1 MKTPMSQ
8 ILLVALAIIFAAALA
23 LTVTLICISAMND
36 AASTLPRE
44 TEAAGTRK
52 EDNEEEE
59 EDRTSTLPFG
69 SLATEE
75 PEETTEEAEESTR
88 RPAATAEAS
97 ETERETETEAPKP
110 TGNGLSFASNGNGT
124 CTLVGLGTCT
134 DVCIV
139 IPEHSPA
146 GDRVTSIAPRA
157 LYSCSFVTAIQIPAS
172 VSSIGELAFAD
183 CNNLVF
189 ISVNVKNP
197 YYCDVDGVLYTADL
211 YTLLAYP
218 AMHSGSS
225 ISIGETTYRISEMA
239 FYNCAY
245 LSHVYY
251 AGSADQWDRIEI
263 EPKNHSLTA
272 AAKTFDSGK
281 K

>member
-8 ILLVALAIIFAAALA
+8 ILLIALAIIFAAALT
-23 LTVTLICISAMND
+23 LTITLICISAMND
-36 AASTLPRE
+36 AADTIPRE
-44 TEAAGTRK
+44 SERASTTED
-52 EDNEEEE
+52 ED
-59 EDRTSTLPFG
+59 DRTTEPPFG

-75 PEETTEEAEESTR
+75 PEETSDAEEESTR
-88 RPAATAEAS
+88 PPVSTAEPTVRTEA
-97 ETERETETEAPKP
+97 ETEPPQP

-139 IPEHSPA
+139 IPERSPA

-183 CNNLVF
+183 CDNLVF

-251 AGSADQWDRIEI
+251 AGSADQWERIVI
-263 EPKNHSLTA
+263 ESKNHSLTA